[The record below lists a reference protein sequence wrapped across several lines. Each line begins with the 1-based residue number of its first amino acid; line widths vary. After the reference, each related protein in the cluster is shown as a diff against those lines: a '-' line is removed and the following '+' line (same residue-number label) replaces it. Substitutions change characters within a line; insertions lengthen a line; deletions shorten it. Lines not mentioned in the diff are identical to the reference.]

1 MLDPRTTHFRI
12 TRRQDRTR
20 YPMRRHARRLPDSGD
35 VKPEPKAANDQSPGE
50 PAAKLFPQARSE
62 LPSVTRAPWLPPS
75 LPANADQAI
84 IRTIAISIAIMVV
97 AILWLAWKVAS
108 DIVWPS

>member
-1 MLDPRTTHFRI
+1 MRSTHFRT

-20 YPMRRHARRLPDSGD
+20 YPMRRHVRRLPDSGD
-35 VKPEPKAANDQSPGE
+35 VKPEPKAANDQWPGE
-50 PAAKLFPQARSE
+50 SAAKLFRQPRPE
-62 LPSVTRAPWLPPS
+62 LPSMARDPWLPPS
-75 LPANADQAI
+75 PPANPDRAI
-84 IRTIAISIAIMVV
+84 IRTIAMSVAIMVV